1 MKTPFSPPTSAEL
14 RKIIED
20 IKKDFPH
27 EAAPHSNPGKGEQ
40 ILVWMEENFGPLDVR
55 WTVIDNGV
63 VRFRDL
69 EDKLAF
75 TLTWNSDWN
84 LESNGPFTKI
94 VT

>member
-1 MKTPFSPPTSAEL
+1 MKTTFSPPTSAEL
-14 RKIIED
+14 AKIIED

-27 EAAPHSNPGKGEQ
+27 AASPQSNPGKGEQ
-40 ILVWMEENFGPLDVR
+40 ILVWMEENFGPLDAR

-75 TLTWNSDWN
+75 TLTWNSDWTCEDEN
-84 LESNGPFTKI
+84 STHL
-94 VT
+94 